1 MYRML
6 FTNRWAALAFVA
18 LTVISALVFV
28 GTGDNGTY
36 KIVEQ
41 SVANQNAR
49 KVDKQPDSAGKQ
61 VTKADAAPGSNS
73 FYGDD
78 ADQMDTP
85 AGTDPTPGSGSGADD
100 DGGWGSGSRSS
111 SSASSQPTSTGPA
124 SGIPNAS
131 GKNVS
136 TTLPRIEIP
145 ESHGFGDVSPN
156 PQGLN

>member
-78 ADQMDTP
+78 ADQMDTA
-85 AGTDPTPGSGSGADD
+85 AGTDPTPGSGADD

-124 SGIPNAS
+124 SGTPNAS